1 MRLVELKTVSMQRV
15 SETQMGVIEGK
26 AAVNLDLIC
35 AVIPA
40 TIPSEVMGPD
50 NQPVGTP
57 AAALLLPGG
66 QITVRKTYQ
75 EMQALISGIQVVE
88 DE

>member
-1 MRLVELKTVSMQRV
+1 MRTVELKTVTMQRV

-26 AAVNLDLIC
+26 AFVNLDLVC

-40 TIPSEVMGPD
+40 TIPSEVMGAD
-50 NQPVGTP
+50 QQPVGTP

-66 QITVRKTYQ
+66 QIIVRKTYQ
-75 EMQALISGIQVVE
+75 EMQELLSGDSHVQVS
-88 DE
+88 

>member
-1 MRLVELKTVSMQRV
+1 MRMEELKTVTMQRV
-15 SETQMGVIEGK
+15 SETQVGVVEGK
-26 AAVNLDLIC
+26 ALVNLDQVC

-50 NQPVGTP
+50 NQPVGSP

-75 EMQALISGIQVVE
+75 EMESLRNGDSHV
-88 DE
+88 